1 MSHRHAGYQ
10 RVIAIGT
17 VDLGACEPIPEVE
30 ASDGNRIVLGAAKV
44 ARANLD
50 LARPWPMIRA
60 MTDMS
65 FTMPPDL
72 KTWIDAQVALGH
84 YADAGEYL
92 RDLVRRDL
100 ETADEDTR
108 WLRGLIAEGIASG
121 TIDKAPN
128 VVIEEIIAERR
139 ARRG

>member
-1 MSHRHAGYQ
+1 MPLAYDAG
-10 RVIAIGT
+10 
-17 VDLGACEPIPEVE
+17 
-30 ASDGNRIVLGAAKV
+30 
-44 ARANLD
+44 
-50 LARPWPMIRA
+50 

-72 KTWIDAQVALGH
+72 KSWIDAQVAQGR
-84 YADAGEYL
+84 YADAGDYL

-100 ETADEDTR
+100 DAADEDKR
-108 WLRGLIAEGIASG
+108 WLRSLIAEGTASG
-121 TIDKAPN
+121 TIDKAPD

>member
-1 MSHRHAGYQ
+1 MAYD
-10 RVIAIGT
+10 A
-17 VDLGACEPIPEVE
+17 D
-30 ASDGNRIVLGAAKV
+30 
-44 ARANLD
+44 
-50 LARPWPMIRA
+50 

-72 KTWIDAQVALGH
+72 KSWIDAQVAQGR
-84 YADAGEYL
+84 YADAGDYL

-100 ETADEDTR
+100 DAADEDTR
-108 WLRGLIAEGIASG
+108 WLRGLIAEGTASG
-121 TIDKAPN
+121 TIDKAPD

>member
-1 MSHRHAGYQ
+1 MPLAYDAG
-10 RVIAIGT
+10 
-17 VDLGACEPIPEVE
+17 
-30 ASDGNRIVLGAAKV
+30 
-44 ARANLD
+44 
-50 LARPWPMIRA
+50 

-72 KTWIDAQVALGH
+72 KSWIDAQVAQGR
-84 YADAGEYL
+84 YADAGDYL

-100 ETADEDTR
+100 DAADEDTR
-108 WLRGLIAEGIASG
+108 WLRSLIAEGTASG
-121 TIDKAPN
+121 TIDKAPD